1 MVKMVL
7 TGLDKDIILDIER
20 AVANACAKHP
30 LFATSTH
37 EMVSLATEEL
47 GEFAQAVNDRD
58 PESAKK
64 EALDLIAVMV
74 RYLQEEKQNEKKSD
88 LLH

>member
-30 LFATSTH
+30 LFATSAH
-37 EMVSLATEEL
+37 EVVSLATEEL
-47 GEFAQAVNDRD
+47 GEFAQAINDND
-58 PESAKK
+58 IEAAKK
-64 EALDLIAVMV
+64 EALDLIAVLM
-74 RYLQEEKQNEKKSD
+74 RFLGGHLK
-88 LLH
+88 